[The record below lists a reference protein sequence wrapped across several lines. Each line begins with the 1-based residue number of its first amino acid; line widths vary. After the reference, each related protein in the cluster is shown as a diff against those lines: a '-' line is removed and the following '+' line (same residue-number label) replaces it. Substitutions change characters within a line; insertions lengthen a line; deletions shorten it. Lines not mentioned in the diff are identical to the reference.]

1 MPLGKG
7 EGIFDFWL
15 QTALLRHM
23 LQLDP
28 SLISTHSACWEHGL
42 ISSLPGCPMLE
53 QQSFAPAGVLRD
65 GTFHAWPGVGTSGD
79 KAVTMKFK
87 QKVMPFREGCAGFN
101 PYSKRVMLKKCI
113 LSTYTSHW
121 RQYGFFLLADENVC
135 GHWTAQSQSLRF
147 VKSACRFTL
156 HNMYL

>member
-15 QTALLRHM
+15 QAALLRHM

-53 QQSFAPAGVLRD
+53 QQSFASAGVLRD

-87 QKVMPFREGCAGFN
+87 QKVMLFREGCAGFN

-113 LSTYTSHW
+113 FSTYTSHW
-121 RQYGFFLLADENVC
+121 RQYGFFYWQMRMFAAIE
-135 GHWTAQSQSLRF
+135 
-147 VKSACRFTL
+147 L
-156 HNMYL
+156 HRAKASGL